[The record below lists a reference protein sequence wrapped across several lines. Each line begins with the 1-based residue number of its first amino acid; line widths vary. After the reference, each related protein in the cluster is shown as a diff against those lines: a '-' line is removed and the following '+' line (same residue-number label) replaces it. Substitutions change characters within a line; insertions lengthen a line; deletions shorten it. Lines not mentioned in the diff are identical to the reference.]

1 MGYPNVFPARRD
13 IAANGAAPWLALLL
27 VSLWLVAPAAAS
39 PTLIPGADLDSV
51 RAWLIER
58 NPELRA
64 LQAEAEAA
72 QARVLPAGAL
82 PDPMAEVE
90 LMGIDPDRPSLL
102 PGNVDATTWRVRQ
115 SFPMWGKRGL
125 AREVARHEASA
136 AGLDREAV
144 ALDLLARAEEA
155 YVRFWHAREAVAVLD
170 RQIELLGQLEE
181 VARTRYSLGI
191 AAQQDSIRAQVAR
204 TGLQH
209 ERITRLAARAEAAA
223 MLNAVLARPVDAP
236 LAEPASEPELPLPA
250 ERLDQVL
257 AMLADAGHP
266 ALQASAART
275 EAAEAA
281 FELQRRARYPDLSL
295 GFGVIQRD
303 DREEGYEVML
313 AVEIPLQQ
321 RARRERERE
330 ARLRGDAA
338 RARSDA
344 LAAGLAGQL
353 GQVWSQA
360 RAARDQ
366 RRLIEQTLVPQ
377 AQANFESAL
386 ASYRV
391 GEVDFGTLLEAL
403 DAWQGAALAQVD
415 ARRDELVAAAAVG
428 AITGGV
434 R

>member
-1 MGYPNVFPARRD
+1 MGFPNSFSARRG
-13 IAANGAAPWLALLL
+13 IAASGATRWLALILAW
-27 VSLWLVAPAAAS
+27 LWFVAPAVAA
-39 PTLIPGADLDSV
+39 PAIIPGADLDSV
-51 RAWLIER
+51 RAWLVER

-102 PGNVDATTWRVRQ
+102 PGNVDATTWRLRQ

-125 AREVARHEASA
+125 AREVARREASA
-136 AGLDREAV
+136 ADLDREAV
-144 ALDLLARAEEA
+144 ALELLARAEEA
-155 YVRFWHAREAVAVLD
+155 YVRFWHARETVAVLD

-181 VARTRYSLGI
+181 VARTRYALGI

-204 TGLQH
+204 TGLQR
-209 ERITRLAARAEAAA
+209 ERIARLAARGEAAA
-223 MLNAVLARPVDAP
+223 MLNAVLARPTDAP
-236 LAEPASEPELPLPA
+236 LAEPASEPELPFPA
-250 ERLDQVL
+250 ERLDQAL
-257 AMLADAGHP
+257 ALLTNAGHP
-266 ALQASAART
+266 ALQASAARA
-275 EAAEAA
+275 EAAEVALQ
-281 FELQRRARYPDLSL
+281 LQRRARYPDLSL
-295 GFGVIQRD
+295 GLGVTQRG
-303 DREEGYEVML
+303 DRVEGYEVML

-321 RARRERERE
+321 SARRERERE
-330 ARLRGDAA
+330 ARLMGDAA

-353 GQVWSQA
+353 GQAWSQA
-360 RAARDQ
+360 RGARDQ
-366 RRLIEQTLVPQ
+366 RSLIEQTLMPQ

-403 DAWQGAALAQVD
+403 DAWQGATLARVD
-415 ARRDELVAAAAVG
+415 ARRDELVAAAALG

>member
-1 MGYPNVFPARRD
+1 MGFLNPIPAWRGL
-13 IAANGAAPWLALLL
+13 AADRAPLLLALLL
-27 VSLWLVAPAAAS
+27 ASVFLVAPAAA
-39 PTLIPGADLDSV
+39 TTTAAPGADLASV
-51 RAWLIER
+51 RTWLLEQ

-72 QARVLPAGAL
+72 KARILPAGAL

-102 PGNVDATTWRVRQ
+102 PGNVDATTWRLRQ

-125 AREVARHEASA
+125 ARQVAHHQASA
-136 AGLDREAV
+136 AGLEREAL
-144 ALDLLARAEEA
+144 ALELLARAEEA

-170 RQIELLGQLEE
+170 RQIELLDQLED
-181 VARTRYSLGI
+181 VARTRYALGI
-191 AAQQDSIRAQVAR
+191 AVQQDAIRAQVAR
-204 TGLQH
+204 TGLLR
-209 ERITRLAARAEAAA
+209 ERIGAFAARSEAAA

-236 LAEPASEPELPLPA
+236 LAEPGSEPDIPLA
-250 ERLDQVL
+250 ADRLDQAL

-266 ALQASAART
+266 ALRASAAR
-275 EAAEAA
+275 AEAA
-281 FELQRRARYPDLSL
+281 DVALRLQHRARYPDLSL
-295 GFGVIQRD
+295 GLGVTQRG
-303 DREEGYEVML
+303 DRVQGYEVML
-313 AVEIPLQQ
+313 AVEIPLQHN
-321 RARRERERE
+321 ARRERERE
-330 ARLRGDAA
+330 ARMLGEAA

-353 GQVWSQA
+353 GQAWSQA
-360 RAARDQ
+360 IGARDQ
-366 RRLIEQTLVPQ
+366 RRLIEQTLMPQ

-391 GEVDFGTLLEAL
+391 GEVDFSTLLEAL
-403 DAWQGAALAQVD
+403 DAWQGAALARLD
-415 ARRDELVAAAAVG
+415 ARRDELVAAATLG

>member
-1 MGYPNVFPARRD
+1 MEFPNSFFLWRET
-13 IAANGAAPWLALLL
+13 AASGATPWLALLL
-27 VSLWLVAPAAAS
+27 ASLCVVAPAAAA
-39 PTLIPGADLDSV
+39 PAIIPGADLDSV
-51 RAWLIER
+51 RTWLIER

-90 LMGIDPDRPSLL
+90 LMGIDPGRPSLL
-102 PGNVDATTWRVRQ
+102 PGNVDATTWRLRQ

-125 AREVARHEASA
+125 ARQVARHEASA
-136 AGLDREAV
+136 AGLDRDAL

-155 YVRFWHAREAVAVLD
+155 YVRLWHAREAVAVLD
-170 RQIELLGQLEE
+170 RQIELLEQLED
-181 VARTRYSLGI
+181 VARARYSLGI

-204 TGLQH
+204 TGLQR
-209 ERITRLAARAEAAA
+209 ERIARLAARGEAAA
-223 MLNAVLARPVDAP
+223 MLNAVLARPADAL
-236 LAEPASEPELPLPA
+236 LAESASEPELQLPS
-250 ERLDQVL
+250 EHLDQAL
-257 AMLADAGHP
+257 ALLTDAGHP
-266 ALQASAART
+266 ALKASAAR
-275 EAAEAA
+275 AEAA
-281 FELQRRARYPDLSL
+281 DVALQLQRRARYPDLSL
-295 GFGVIQRD
+295 GVGVMQRD
-303 DREEGYEVML
+303 DRVEGYEVML
-313 AVEIPLQQ
+313 AVEVPLQQ

-330 ARLRGDAA
+330 ARLMGDAA

-344 LAAGLAGQL
+344 LAAGLSGQL
-353 GQVWSQA
+353 GQAWSQA
-360 RAARDQ
+360 HGARDQ
-366 RRLIEQTLVPQ
+366 RLLIEQTLIPQ

-403 DAWQGAALAQVD
+403 DAWQGATLARVD

>member
-1 MGYPNVFPARRD
+1 MGFPYSSPARRD
-13 IAANGAAPWLALLL
+13 LAANRAMPLLTLWLATLCLI
-27 VSLWLVAPAAAS
+27 APAAAA
-39 PTLIPGADLDSV
+39 PNTDPGADLASV
-51 RAWLIER
+51 RTWLLER

-72 QARVLPAGAL
+72 QARIIPAGAL
-82 PDPMAEVE
+82 PDPTAEVE

-102 PGNVDATTWRVRQ
+102 PGNVDATTWRLRQ

-136 AGLDREAV
+136 AGLDRGAV

-170 RQIELLGQLEE
+170 RQIELLDQLEE

-204 TGLQH
+204 TGLQRQ
-209 ERITRLAARAEAAA
+209 RIARLAARGEAAA
-223 MLNAVLARPVDAP
+223 MLNAVLARPADAP
-236 LAEPASEPELPLPA
+236 LAEPASEPDLPLPA

-257 AMLADAGHP
+257 ALLTDAVHP
-266 ALQASAART
+266 ALQASAAR
-275 EAAEAA
+275 AEAA
-281 FELQRRARYPDLSL
+281 DVALELQRRARYPDLSL
-295 GFGVIQRD
+295 GLGVTQRD
-303 DREEGYEVML
+303 DRVEGYQVML

-338 RARSDA
+338 RARSEA
-344 LAAGLAGQL
+344 LAAGLAGEL
-353 GQVWSQA
+353 GQAWSQA
-360 RAARDQ
+360 RGARDQ
-366 RRLIEQTLVPQ
+366 HRLIEQTLVPQ

-403 DAWQGAALAQVD
+403 DAWQGAALARVD

>member
-1 MGYPNVFPARRD
+1 MGFPNSSPARRD
-13 IAANGAAPWLALLL
+13 LAANPATALLTL
-27 VSLWLVAPAAAS
+27 LLATLCLVAPAAAA
-39 PTLIPGADLDSV
+39 PAAVPGVDLASV
-51 RAWLIER
+51 RTWLLEQ

-72 QARVLPAGAL
+72 QARVQPAGAL

-102 PGNVDATTWRVRQ
+102 PGNVDATTWRLRQ
-115 SFPMWGKRGL
+115 SVPMWGKRGL
-125 AREVARHEASA
+125 ARQVAHHQASA
-136 AGLDREAV
+136 AGLDREALT
-144 ALDLLARAEEA
+144 LDLLARAEEA

-170 RQIELLGQLEE
+170 RQIELLDQLEE
-181 VARTRYSLGI
+181 VARTRYALGI

-204 TGLQH
+204 TGLQR
-209 ERITRLAARAEAAA
+209 ERIGRLAARSEAAA
-223 MLNAVLARPVDAP
+223 MLNAVLARPADAP
-236 LAEPASEPELPLPA
+236 LAEPTAEPEIPLPA
-250 ERLDQVL
+250 GRLDQVL
-257 AMLADAGHP
+257 AILADAGHP
-266 ALQASAART
+266 ALRASAAR
-275 EAAEAA
+275 AEAA
-281 FELQRRARYPDLSL
+281 DVALQLQRRTRYPDLSL
-295 GFGVIQRD
+295 GLGVMQRD
-303 DREEGYEVML
+303 DRVEGYEVML

-330 ARLRGDAA
+330 ARLLGDAA
-338 RARSDA
+338 RARSEA

-353 GQVWSQA
+353 GRAWSQA
-360 RAARDQ
+360 TGARDQ
-366 RRLIEQTLVPQ
+366 HRLIERTLVPQ

-403 DAWQGAALAQVD
+403 EAWQGAVLARVD
-415 ARRDELVAAAAVG
+415 ARRDELVAAAAMD

>member
-1 MGYPNVFPARRD
+1 MGFPNSFFARRE
-13 IAANGAAPWLALLL
+13 IAASGATPWLALLL
-27 VSLWLVAPAAAS
+27 ASLWFVAPAVAA
-39 PTLIPGADLDSV
+39 PAILPGADLDSV

-58 NPELRA
+58 NPELHA
-64 LQAEAEAA
+64 LRAEAEAA

-102 PGNVDATTWRVRQ
+102 PGNVDATTWRLRQ

-170 RQIELLGQLEE
+170 RQIELLDQLEE
-181 VARTRYSLGI
+181 VARTRYALGI

-204 TGLQH
+204 TGLH
-209 ERITRLAARAEAAA
+209 RERIGRLAARSQAAA
-223 MLNAVLARPVDAP
+223 MLNAVLARPADAP
-236 LAEPASEPELPLPA
+236 LAEPTSEPGIPLPA
-250 ERLDQVL
+250 DRLDQVL
-257 AMLADAGHP
+257 AILADAGHP
-266 ALQASAART
+266 ALRASAAR
-275 EAAEAA
+275 AEAA
-281 FELQRRARYPDLSL
+281 DAALELQRRTRYPDLSL
-295 GFGVIQRD
+295 GLGIMQRE
-303 DREEGYEVML
+303 DRVEGYEVML

-321 RARRERERE
+321 GVRRERERE
-330 ARLRGDAA
+330 ARLMGDAA

-353 GQVWSQA
+353 GRAWSQA
-360 RAARDQ
+360 SDARDQ
-366 RRLIEQTLVPQ
+366 RRLIEGTLMPQ

-403 DAWQGAALAQVD
+403 EAWQGAVLARVD
-415 ARRDELVAAAAVG
+415 ARRDELVAAATVR